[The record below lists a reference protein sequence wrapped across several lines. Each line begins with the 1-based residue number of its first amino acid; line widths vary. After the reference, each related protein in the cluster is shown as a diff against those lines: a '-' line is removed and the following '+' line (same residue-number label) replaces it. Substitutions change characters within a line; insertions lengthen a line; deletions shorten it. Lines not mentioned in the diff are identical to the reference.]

1 MVQEFDLTTF
11 LQTPG
16 EVAFVALAVV
26 SDLERH
32 LELREQ
38 LFAKFTNSPY
48 VKADMIAMFEEGKFK
63 THLNKLSQSRS
74 CPQRYS
80 YSLMVRTS
88 NHSPANEGLSDKL
101 ISRLFQ
107 RQT

>member
-48 VKADMIAMFEEGKFK
+48 VKADILAM
-63 THLNKLSQSRS
+63 
-74 CPQRYS
+74 
-80 YSLMVRTS
+80 
-88 NHSPANEGLSDKL
+88 
-101 ISRLFQ
+101 LFGMDNGEFNFQ
-107 RQT
+107 Y

>member
-1 MVQEFDLTTF
+1 MVQDFDLTTF

-48 VKADMIAMFEEGKFK
+48 VKADILAMLLGMDNGEF
-63 THLNKLSQSRS
+63 NCQ
-74 CPQRYS
+74 Y
-80 YSLMVRTS
+80 
-88 NHSPANEGLSDKL
+88 
-101 ISRLFQ
+101 
-107 RQT
+107 

>member
-48 VKADMIAMFEEGKFK
+48 VKADMLAVFDGVWKGKFK
-63 THLNKLSQSRS
+63 THLNKLSQTKNGTLVHKYIYI
-74 CPQRYS
+74 Q
-80 YSLMVRTS
+80 TS
-88 NHSPANEGLSDKL
+88 
-101 ISRLFQ
+101 
-107 RQT
+107 

>member
-48 VKADMIAMFEEGKFK
+48 VKADILAMLFEMDNGDSIVN
-63 THLNKLSQSRS
+63 THLNKLS
-74 CPQRYS
+74 PHNIW
-80 YSLMVRTS
+80 T
-88 NHSPANEGLSDKL
+88 
-101 ISRLFQ
+101 LFP
-107 RQT
+107 

>member
-1 MVQEFDLTTF
+1 MVQDFDLTTF

-48 VKADMIAMFEEGKFK
+48 VKADIWRCCLKWRVQ
-63 THLNKLSQSRS
+63 LSI
-74 CPQRYS
+74 
-80 YSLMVRTS
+80 
-88 NHSPANEGLSDKL
+88 L
-101 ISRLFQ
+101 I
-107 RQT
+107 

>member
-48 VKADMIAMFEEGKFK
+48 VKADILAMLFEMESSIVN
-63 THLNKLSQSRS
+63 THLNKLS
-74 CPQRYS
+74 PDDI
-80 YSLMVRTS
+80 RTL
-88 NHSPANEGLSDKL
+88 NHKNLHLKAVKR
-101 ISRLFQ
+101 ISAD
-107 RQT
+107 